1 MQLNPLNIMSKF
13 FTYLVI
19 SLIKIYKFL
28 LSPLLGMNCRFQ
40 PTCSNYCEQAIE
52 RYGLIKGLILFMK
65 RISKCH
71 PWGDSGFDP
80 VPGEE

>member
-1 MQLNPLNIMSKF
+1 MQLNPLNIMCKF

>member
-19 SLIKIYKFL
+19 SLIKLYKFL

>member
-13 FTYLVI
+13 FTYLII